1 MPPWDGE
8 NYYPR
13 VQDLSR
19 RTYWL
24 FGTSSRPP
32 EVSFMKPRLFIGSSS
47 QRLPIAQALKQ
58 MLANSTEVAVWDEAA
73 EFAIGHSILDGLIKV
88 SKNFDFALLIFGQ
101 DDCTMMGGVEMP
113 TVRDNVIFE
122 LGLFMGQ
129 MGMDRAFWLSPQG
142 AQAPHIASD
151 LGGIVHLSFKE
162 VTTTDA
168 EAIRASLAGP
178 ADKIRSHM
186 ATLSLRTDRTGH
198 VVPMRQALC
207 LASSQYKPGRFQED
221 LKYIHAFFSEREVTH
236 EHGVTAEQ
244 FQSYFEP
251 NRFWDIVHLGLF
263 IDKEKQRMLFDAAP
277 GGGEVESLSLQ
288 AIEGMIK
295 DCGASLVVII
305 TCDSLR
311 FGERLAR
318 FTNVIAGHQA
328 IAPTAALSWAKVFYK
343 ALSVGLPLSRAFDK
357 AQDETDPGLVL
368 LARRDLRF
376 SRA

>member
-1 MPPWDGE
+1 
-8 NYYPR
+8 
-13 VQDLSR
+13 
-19 RTYWL
+19 
-24 FGTSSRPP
+24 
-32 EVSFMKPRLFIGSSS
+32 MKPRLFIGSSS
-47 QRLPIAQALKQ
+47 QRLPIARALKQ
-58 MLANSTEVAVWDEAA
+58 MLADSAEIAVWDEAA
-73 EFAIGHSILDGLIKV
+73 ELAIGDSILDGLIKV
-88 SKNFDFALLIFGQ
+88 SVTYDFAILLFGR
-101 DDCTMMGGVEMP
+101 DDCTMMGGVEIP

-129 MGMDRAFWLSPQG
+129 MGRGRAFWLSPQG
-142 AQAPHIASD
+142 AQAPHMASD
-151 LGGIVHLSFKE
+151 LAGIVHLSYKE
-162 VTTTDA
+162 GNTTDA
-168 EAIRASLAGP
+168 EAIRASLAEP
-178 ADKIRSHM
+178 AGKIRSHV
-186 ATLSLRTDRTGH
+186 ATLGLRTDRTGH
-198 VVPMRQALC
+198 MVPMRQALC
-207 LASSQYKPGRFQED
+207 LASSQYTPARFQKD
-221 LKYIHAFFSEREVTH
+221 LSYIHDFFSEREVTH
-236 EHGVTAEQ
+236 EHGVTAER

-251 NRFWDIVHLGLF
+251 DRFWDIVHLGLF
-263 IDKEKQRMLFDAAP
+263 VDKEKQRMLFDAAP
-277 GGGEVESLSLQ
+277 GGGEVESLSLE

-318 FTNVIAGHQA
+318 LTNVIAGHQP